1 MSVMNS
7 YRRFSSHMT
16 ISVVLGLVPFASAPG
31 QAGSGEACTVRAGS
45 SRRLELPDGRI
56 VSVDAKSVAAS
67 GGSIMAL
74 GPYVYT
80 FPAGATPR
88 TSPLPG
94 VPLLGVLIDTN
105 GDVRLVPSPLRD
117 RAVVFARAAA
127 GPAGSFHVLF
137 VTGID
142 SIDGTPAPDDS
153 ATIWYAHFAGGSW
166 GTPQHVTETRGAA
179 LNPEFT
185 SDLLAR
191 DGSLAFVF
199 PFVDTH
205 RAGTSGGLVAL
216 RHRNGRWSSD
226 TLRTYQRPPA
236 ARANSGLS
244 DTLVVLFSQNVR
256 GSSGEFVYVSRIA
269 DGWAA
274 PERIGGDG
282 TRAVSDLA
290 LAAIRDGM
298 VASWSTWKWLNAE
311 SNVIEWS
318 RLGLTSALSAS
329 AALDSGALTYPFEMV
344 TVGGRYPLWLH
355 QGEPHG
361 SAVTWALA
369 AGNDHLSRGHLTIPF
384 HNSRPKAVTVSPDRT
399 VVLTMKRGA
408 VGAEPMI
415 ASWMTDLRIR
425 CPRAE
430 RR

>member
-1 MSVMNS
+1 MSLTNWRWRYLSQVTIALGLGLIPTVS
-7 YRRFSSHMT
+7 VAAQATAAETCT
-16 ISVVLGLVPFASAPG
+16 ISADP
-31 QAGSGEACTVRAGS
+31 

-80 FPAGATPR
+80 FPAGAMPS
-88 TSPLPG
+88 TSPLPAD
-94 VPLLGVLIDTN
+94 PLVGVLIDAS
-105 GDVRLVPSPLRD
+105 GVVRLVPSPLRD

-127 GPAGSFHVLF
+127 GPMGSFHVLF

-142 SIDGTPAPDDS
+142 SVDGGPAPDDS
-153 ATIWYAHFAGGSW
+153 ATIWYAPFAHGSW
-166 GTPQHVTETRGAA
+166 GTPQRITETRGAA

-199 PFVDTH
+199 PFVDN
-205 RAGTSGGLVAL
+205 RSAGSSGGLVAL
-216 RHRNGRWSSD
+216 RRRNGRWWSD
-226 TLRTYQRPPA
+226 TLRTYLKPPA
-236 ARANSGLS
+236 ARATYATN

-256 GSSGEFVYVSRIA
+256 GAKAEDVYLSRA
-269 DGWAA
+269 GREWSA
-274 PERIGGDG
+274 PQRIGGNG
-282 TRAVSDLA
+282 ARPVSDLS
-290 LAAIRDGM
+290 LVTGPEGI
-298 VASWSTWKWLNAE
+298 VASWSTWIWLDAA

-318 RLGLTSALSAS
+318 RIATTGARSPVAVV
-329 AALDSGALTYPFEMV
+329 DSGGVTYPFELV
-344 TVGGRYPLWLH
+344 IIAERHPLWLH
-355 QGEPHG
+355 QGEPYG
-361 SAVTWALA
+361 STVTWAMA
-369 AGNDHLSRGHLTIPF
+369 AGGDHLLRGSLTIPF
-384 HNSRPKAVTVSPDRT
+384 HNSRPKAVTLSPDRT
-399 VVLTMKRGA
+399 LVLTMKRGGP
-408 VGAEPMI
+408 GAEPMI